1 MPGPE
6 IKYPNPF
13 LPEAPWNGLEQFRE
27 PLCYELKGRA
37 FQLVMDNGHTYALQF
52 LSEEMLAWGEQGKP
66 MRWDTYE
73 CLKLD
78 DVTYFVNWEL
88 YGTPLRTCLTV
99 VLDLKAD
106 LVTAVHAQIGAVKT
120 APYLVTNDIIFG
132 AVKAPGKPL
141 NPMRHAFTPDLTGR
155 NIFWRYSSNFGIT
168 HAYITEHYLR
178 VPIGQPRELPPNATP
193 EQIAERDR
201 EYQKRKA
208 HLFEIPAFYVKI
220 REDVYFFGFIEE
232 TECRQD
238 PTLCGNSLI
247 MVMDTNKVHDVG
259 RCFASD
265 YENHYAPQNFV
276 FSAFG
281 AFHDTPDLIDGMKSP
296 YRIL

>member
-6 IKYPNPF
+6 IRYPNPF
-13 LPEAPWNGLEQFRE
+13 LPTAPWNGLEQFRE
-27 PLCYELKGRA
+27 PLCYDLKGRA
-37 FQLVMDNGHTYALQF
+37 FQLVMDNGCRYALHF
-52 LSEEMLAWGEQGKP
+52 LSEEMIAWGEQGKAL
-66 MRWDTYE
+66 RWDTYE

-78 DVTYFVNWEL
+78 DKTYFVNWEIF
-88 YGTPLRTCLTV
+88 GTPLRHCLTL
-99 VLDLKAD
+99 VLDLQAD
-106 LVTAVHAQIGAVKT
+106 LVTAVHARIGEVKT
-120 APYLVTNDIIFG
+120 APYLVTHDIVFG
-132 AVKAPGKPL
+132 AIKTPGKPL
-141 NPMRHAFTPDLTGR
+141 NPMRHAFTPDLTGK

-168 HAYITEHYLR
+168 HAFITEHFLR
-178 VPIGQPRELPPNATP
+178 VPIGQPRELPPDATQ
-193 EQIAERDR
+193 EQIRERDA
-201 EYQKRKA
+201 EYERRKK

-247 MVMDTNKVHDVG
+247 MVMDTNKIHDIG

-281 AFHDTPDLIDGMKSP
+281 AFHQTPDLIDGMPSP
-296 YRIL
+296 YRIF

>member
-6 IKYPNPF
+6 IRYPNPF
-13 LPEAPWNGLEQFRE
+13 LPEAPWNGLEQYRE
-27 PLCYELKGRA
+27 PLCYELAGRA
-37 FQLVMDNGHTYALQF
+37 YQLVMDNGCRYALHF
-52 LSEEMLAWGEQGKP
+52 LSGEMLAWGEQGRA

-78 DVTYFVNWEL
+78 DETYFVNWEV
-88 YGTPLRTCLTV
+88 YGTPLRHCLTV

-106 LVTAVHAQIGAVKT
+106 LVTAVHARIGEVKT
-120 APYLVTNDIIFG
+120 APWLVTHDILFG
-132 AVKAPGKPL
+132 AIKMPGRPL
-141 NPMRHAFTPDLTGR
+141 NPIRHAFTPDLVGK

-168 HAYITEHYLR
+168 HAFITEHYLR
-178 VPIGQPRELPPNATP
+178 VPIGQPAPLPPDATP
-193 EQIAERDR
+193 EQIAARDAEYERR
-201 EYQKRKA
+201 RN

-232 TECRQD
+232 TECRTD

-247 MVMDTNKVHDVG
+247 MVMDTNRIHDVG

-265 YENHYAPQNFV
+265 YDNHYAPQNFV

-281 AFHDTPDLIDGMKSP
+281 AFHQTPDLIDNMPSP
-296 YRIL
+296 YRIF

>member
-6 IKYPNPF
+6 IRYPNPF
-13 LPEAPWNGLEQFRE
+13 LPEAPWNGLEQYRE
-27 PLCYELKGRA
+27 PLCYELAGRA
-37 FQLVMDNGHTYALQF
+37 YQLVMDNGCRYALHF
-52 LSEEMLAWGEQGKP
+52 LSGEMLAWGEQGRA

-78 DVTYFVNWEL
+78 DETYFVNWEV
-88 YGTPLRTCLTV
+88 YGTPLRHCLTV
-99 VLDLKAD
+99 VLDLKAE
-106 LVTAVHAQIGAVKT
+106 LVTAVHARIGEVKT
-120 APYLVTNDIIFG
+120 APWLVTHDILFG
-132 AVKAPGKPL
+132 AIKMPGRPL
-141 NPMRHAFTPDLTGR
+141 NPMRHAFTPDLVGK

-168 HAYITEHYLR
+168 HAFITEHYLR
-178 VPIGQPRELPPNATP
+178 VPIGQPAPLPPDATP
-193 EQIAERDR
+193 EQIAARDAEYERR
-201 EYQKRKA
+201 RN

-232 TECRQD
+232 TECRTD

-247 MVMDTNKVHDVG
+247 MVMDTNRIHDVG

-265 YENHYAPQNFV
+265 YDNHYAPQNFV

-281 AFHDTPDLIDGMKSP
+281 AFHQTPDLIDNMPSP
-296 YRIL
+296 YRIF

>member
-1 MPGPE
+1 MPAPE
-6 IKYPNPF
+6 NRYPNPF

-27 PLCYELKGRA
+27 PLCYELAGRA
-37 FQLVMDNGHTYALQF
+37 FHLVMDNGCDYALHF
-52 LSEEMLAWGEQGKP
+52 LTEEMVSWGERGKA

-78 DVTYFVNWEL
+78 DRTYFVNWEVTGL
-88 YGTPLRTCLTV
+88 PLRHCISL
-99 VLDLKAD
+99 VLDLQGN
-106 LVTAVHAQIGAVKT
+106 LVTAVHARIGEVRT
-120 APYLVTNDIIFG
+120 APYLVTHDILFG
-132 AVKAPGKPL
+132 AIRVPGKPL
-141 NPMRHAFTPDLTGR
+141 NPMRHAFTPNLVGQ
-155 NIFWRYSSNFGIT
+155 NIFWRYSSGFGIT

-178 VPIGQPRELPPNATP
+178 VPIGQPRELPEGAT
-193 EQIAERDR
+193 EEEKRERDA
-201 EYQKRKA
+201 EYQRRKQ

-220 REDVYFFGFIEE
+220 REDIYFFGFIEE

-247 MVMDTNKVHDVG
+247 MVMDTRKIHDIG
-259 RCFASD
+259 RCFGSD

-281 AFHDTPDLIDGMKSP
+281 AFHQTPDLIDDMPSP
-296 YRIL
+296 YRIM